1 MLPNCP
7 YCKQALRWQQELQQQ
22 YPELAKL
29 TIRNVDEAAEPV
41 FAGGYGYYFVPCY
54 CVGGV
59 KMHEGAATKEKIE
72 AVLRSAL

>member
-29 TIRNVDEAAEPV
+29 TIRNVDEA
-41 FAGGYGYYFVPCY
+41 
-54 CVGGV
+54 V